1 SEDDS
6 VSRYFPR
13 KNNIYRKMSEEEKFS
28 KFEFL
33 WKEQLRHF
41 EQEKDDIIF
50 SVTGG
55 ADSRVSLALAK
66 NYLSK
71 FKFFTYAP
79 SNKDLEKK
87 SRFIEALTMDKKIVE
102 KILEVIPLQH
112 QFLLF
117 MDEDRKL
124 TEEDLDLLNKNT
136 IRPHGRF
143 LLPHYN
149 HYFPGVDTLHIRGNL
164 FEIGR
169 AYFIKSTSKNN
180 KKDIVNIVSGSLL
193 KTVDKESTEETD
205 IRENIE
211 SKIEQFN
218 YDQNN
223 YEYHVLDLFYWEI
236 RMGRWMAEVL
246 NETDYSFETLLPFNM
261 RALMD
266 ISLSFKVEHRRNN
279 YLFDEL
285 INRNFPVLNFFG
297 KNELENMFE
306 KSKLVD
312 KNKLF
317 EEMEVVTKDGE
328 ILET

>member
-1 SEDDS
+1 
-6 VSRYFPR
+6 
-13 KNNIYRKMSEEEKFS
+13 
-28 KFEFL
+28 
-33 WKEQLRHF
+33 
-41 EQEKDDIIF
+41 
-50 SVTGG
+50 
-55 ADSRVSLALAK
+55 
-66 NYLSK
+66 
-71 FKFFTYAP
+71 
-79 SNKDLEKK
+79 KDLEKK

-279 YLFDEL
+279 YLINEL
-285 INRNFPVLNFFG
+285 INSNFSVLNFFG

-328 ILET
+328 ILETVNVNDNSIFVPAKKMGNENYSQVVFKYKKN